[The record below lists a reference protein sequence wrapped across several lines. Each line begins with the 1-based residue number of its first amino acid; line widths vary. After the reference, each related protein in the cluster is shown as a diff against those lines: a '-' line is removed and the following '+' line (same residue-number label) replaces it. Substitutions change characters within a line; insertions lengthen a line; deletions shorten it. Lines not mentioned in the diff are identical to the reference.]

1 MSEVPLTKEQREFA
15 AKWHNLIYVFLREK
29 GLPRDD
35 YYDIVVF
42 GYLRAV
48 KEFFAKPTLQQ
59 KYSFSTIAWKKMDGS
74 LVDFYKSQSRQK
86 RHACV
91 VSLHSAIYDDGQ
103 FALEDVLSTQDAVM
117 EQLETELLLHD
128 LAAMASRQQMAV
140 VRMKSAGYNMR
151 DIARNQRIPMKRVR
165 ELLEEIRLL
174 LEVVCYG

>member
-42 GYLRAV
+42 GYLRA
-48 KEFFAKPTLQQ
+48 AKRYFTDPVLQ
-59 KYSFSTIAWKKMDGS
+59 KYSFSTIAWQAMESDLAS
-74 LVDFYKSQSRQK
+74 HYKRQSRKK

-103 FALEDVLSTQDAVM
+103 FAMEDLLSKQDAVM

-151 DIARNQRIPMKRVR
+151 EIAKNQRIPMQRVR

-174 LEVVCYG
+174 LEAVCYG

>member
-29 GLPRDD
+29 GLPRDE

-48 KEFFAKPTLQQ
+48 KRYFTELALQN
-59 KYSFSTIAWKKMDGS
+59 YSFSTIAWQAMQQS
-74 LVDFYKSQSRQK
+74 LSADRRAQNSQK

-91 VSLHSAIYDDGQ
+91 ISLHSAIYDDGQ
-103 FALEDVLSTQDAVM
+103 FALEDVLSTQDSVM

-151 DIARNQRIPMKRVR
+151 DIAKNQRIPMKRVR

>member
-1 MSEVPLTKEQREFA
+1 MNDVPLNKEQREFA
-15 AKWHNLIYVFLREK
+15 TKWHNLIYVFLREK
-29 GLPRDD
+29 GLPRED

-48 KEFFAKPTLQQ
+48 KRYFTEPMLQ
-59 KYSFSTIAWKKMDGS
+59 KYSFSTIAWQAMESD
-74 LVDFYKSQSRQK
+74 LVGHYKSQTRQK
-86 RHACV
+86 RCACV
-91 VSLHSAIYDDGQ
+91 VSLHSIAPGKGPFTLEETLPGQ
-103 FALEDVLSTQDAVM
+103 DTIM

-151 DIARNQRIPMKRVR
+151 EIAKSQRIPMQRVR
-165 ELLEEIRLL
+165 ELLDEIRLL